1 MSGET
6 CGQGWIDCR
15 LWFRDMFL
23 MSRKMID
30 FERRC
35 ELIFV
40 TRFSSLEKIFSVISE
55 SLSFW
60 IFIFL
65 WNKWNFRNKF
75 VENWIF
81 EIRLKSHFL
90 ELFKFLELPTPS
102 TNPKSAPGDRRRENL
117 GTKDKT
123 IEFIFKSILMFLL
136 WLRLG
141 LGWRK
146 YTEQRREEKTRG
158 RVTFLIFQF
167 HVVSSRSR
175 DRPRRTI
182 VF

>member
-15 LWFRDMFL
+15 LWFRDMFFDVAQDDWL
-23 MSRKMID
+23 RASMWINLCDKIFFSRKDIA
-30 FERRC
+30 
-35 ELIFV
+35 
-40 TRFSSLEKIFSVISE
+40 ISE